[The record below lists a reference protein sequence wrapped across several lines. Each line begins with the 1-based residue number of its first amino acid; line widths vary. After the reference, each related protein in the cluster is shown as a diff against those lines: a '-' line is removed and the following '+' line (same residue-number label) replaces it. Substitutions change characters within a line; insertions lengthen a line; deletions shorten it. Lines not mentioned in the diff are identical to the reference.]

1 MSITRT
7 LPHRQEKICLHS
19 SIERKQFEFDEL
31 FKHLVKESPDDF
43 PDEVVETRD
52 ENEDFA
58 MRTSN
63 SSICTERKLRRIKCK
78 LFLDAVKNSSTH
90 AAETDDLTSAMVR
103 AGND

>member
-1 MSITRT
+1 M
-7 LPHRQEKICLHS
+7 HS

-31 FKHLVKESPDDF
+31 FKQVKESPDDF

-103 AGND
+103 AGNDWSFRGP